1 MQSALRWRVAVKRI
15 VSSGRSSVCLA
26 SSSRHTLAMPY
37 SVDVTNDQ
45 SAVSISEDRI
55 REIVEGPLRAERV
68 VEAEISVA
76 LIDDSAIHRVNRDHL
91 DHDFPT
97 DVISFL
103 FEEEIVGGES
113 DSPLRGAGKRIEGE
127 VLVSGDTAVREA
139 AKFGWSAE
147 DELALYLV
155 HGLLHL
161 CGYDDLTEEEQP
173 IMRNQERAV
182 LALWGLKP
190 HYDE

>member
-1 MQSALRWRVAVKRI
+1 MRYAVE
-15 VSSGRSSVCLA
+15 
-26 SSSRHTLAMPY
+26 
-37 SVDVTNDQ
+37 VTNEQ
-45 SAVSISEDRI
+45 SAVSISVDRV
-55 REIVEGPLRAERV
+55 REIVEGTLQAEGV
-68 VEAEISVA
+68 AEAEISVA
-76 LIDDSAIHRVNRDHL
+76 LIDDPAIHRVNRDHL
-91 DHDFPT
+91 DHDYPT

-103 FEEEIVGGES
+103 FEEEVVGDDG
-113 DSPLRGAGKRIEGE
+113 DSPLRGTGKRIEGE

-161 CGYDDLTEEEQP
+161 CGYDDLTDEEQP
-173 IMRNQERAV
+173 IMRSRERAV
-182 LALWGLKP
+182 LSQWGLKP

>member
-1 MQSALRWRVAVKRI
+1 
-15 VSSGRSSVCLA
+15 
-26 SSSRHTLAMPY
+26 MPY
-37 SVDVTNDQ
+37 SVDVTNQQ
-45 SAVSISEDRI
+45 SAVLISEGRI
-55 REIVEGPLRAERV
+55 REIVEGTLRAEGV
-68 VEAEISVA
+68 AEASISVA
-76 LIDDSAIHRVNRDHL
+76 LIDDPAIHRVNRDHL

-97 DVISFL
+97 DVVSFL
-103 FEEEIVGGES
+103 FEEEVADEEGS
-113 DSPLRGAGKRIEGE
+113 SPLRGAGKRIEGE

-161 CGYDDLTEEEQP
+161 CGYDDLTDEEQP
-173 IMRNQERAV
+173 IMRNRERAV
-182 LALWGLKP
+182 LAMWNLKP